1 MGYFIKVTTNS
12 NKYRQDHINN
22 GKSGGMEWI
31 HITVQVMLYFYGVML
46 RISIDNRNLGGY
58 TYYFKSISIICCG
71 QGYTVSL
78 EAYVGWDNKITSF

>member
-46 RISIDNRNLGGY
+46 RISIDNRNL
-58 TYYFKSISIICCG
+58 
-71 QGYTVSL
+71 
-78 EAYVGWDNKITSF
+78 